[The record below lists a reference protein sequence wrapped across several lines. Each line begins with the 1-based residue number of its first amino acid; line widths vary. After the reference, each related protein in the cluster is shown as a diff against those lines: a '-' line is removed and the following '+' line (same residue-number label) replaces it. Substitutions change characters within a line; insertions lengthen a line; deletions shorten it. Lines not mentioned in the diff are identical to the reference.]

1 MKAMRL
7 IENIIIF
14 KISCETTYF
23 SGLTLMVM
31 ASLMELVGG
40 SVGWSILL
48 LGSSTPGGGISKS

>member
-1 MKAMRL
+1 MKGMGL
-7 IENIIIF
+7 IDNIFIF
-14 KISCETTYF
+14 YF